1 MAKATAR
8 ATTAAKPRLHQVRAA
23 QLRARAIRGALIKLG
38 LGTAFLVGALAHAL
52 APNPHDRDARLWMT
66 ALILLSTF
74 NVARG
79 LQAICRVRR
88 LRPAFWML
96 GAGAWGGLGVVLLGL
111 LLRR

>member
-1 MAKATAR
+1 MAKATAK
-8 ATTAAKPRLHQVRAA
+8 ATNPAKLRLHEVRAA
-23 QLRARAIRGALIKLG
+23 QLRARAVRGALIKLA
-38 LGTAFLVGALAHAL
+38 LATAFLVGAIAHAL

-74 NVARG
+74 NVAQG

-88 LRPAFWML
+88 LRPVFWML
-96 GAGAWGGLGVVLLGL
+96 GAGAWGGLGVILLAL